1 MTTVLMLDGTWSRKG
16 ARSPVAEA
24 LRELLPTRT
33 RFQYVDY
40 PATFGP
46 ATGVGDIAYAESVM
60 QGVHAT
66 ADAVRAVGGR
76 VILAGYSQGAAV
88 AVAYARLARSGSIAG
103 VAALGNPHQP
113 LHAGRSG
120 IAGAIEDLSCP
131 LWSLYAPGDPIADL
145 PLGSPLRSLADLGD
159 WMSIRDVEAGRRWA
173 AEMAADI
180 TNLRRMQQWWR
191 DPIAWTGLLSAVRY
205 ATNYFPGTKH
215 TTDYIRLGLVAR
227 LADLIEGVA
236 A

>member
-1 MTTVLMLDGTWSRKG
+1 MTTVLMLDGTWSKPG
-16 ARSPVAEA
+16 VRSPVATA
-24 LRELLPTRT
+24 LRESLSPRID
-33 RFQYVDY
+33 FEFVDY
-40 PATFGP
+40 PATYGAITSP
-46 ATGVGDIAYAESVM
+46 GDIAYAESVM

-66 ADAVRAVGGR
+66 ADAVRATGGR

-88 AVAYARLARSGSIAG
+88 AMMYARLALHGSIAG
-103 VAALGNPHQP
+103 VAVLGNPHQP

-145 PLGSPLRSLADLGD
+145 PLGSPLRSLADLGE

-173 AEMAADI
+173 SEMAADI
-180 TNLRRMQQWWR
+180 TGLRRMQQWWR
-191 DPIAWTGLLSAVRY
+191 DPIAWAGLLSAGRY

-227 LADLIEGVA
+227 LARQIEQVA
-236 A
+236 

>member
-1 MTTVLMLDGTWSRKG
+1 MELHRLL
-16 ARSPVAEA
+16 SP
-24 LRELLPTRT
+24 
-33 RFQYVDY
+33 RFPFQFVDY
-40 PATFGP
+40 PATYGAITSP
-46 ATGVGDIAYAESVM
+46 GDIAYAESVM

-76 VILAGYSQGAAV
+76 VILASYSQGAAV

-145 PLGSPLRSLADLGD
+145 PLGSPLRSLADLGQ

-180 TNLRRMQQWWR
+180 TDLRRMQQWWR
-191 DPIAWTGLLSAVRY
+191 DPIAWAGLLSAGRY

-227 LADLIEGVA
+227 LARQIEQVV
-236 A
+236 

>member
-1 MTTVLMLDGTWSRKG
+1 MTTVLMLDGTWSRQG

-24 LRELLPTRT
+24 LRELLPSRIL
-33 RFQYVDY
+33 FDYIDY
-40 PATFGP
+40 PATYGAITSP
-46 ATGVGDIAYAESVM
+46 GDIAYAESVM

-66 ADAVRAVGGR
+66 ADAVRATGGR

-88 AVAYARLARSGSIAG
+88 AVAYARLARPGIAA

-120 IAGAIEDLSCP
+120 IAGAIEDLPCP

-145 PLGSPLRSLADLGD
+145 PLGSPLRTLADLGE

-173 AEMAADI
+173 VEMAADV
-180 TNLRRMQQWWR
+180 TDLRRMQQWWR
-191 DPIAWTGLLSAVRY
+191 DPIAWAGLLSAGRY
-205 ATNYFPGTKH
+205 AAAYLGTAH

-227 LADLIEGVA
+227 LARQIEEVA
-236 A
+236 T

>member
-1 MTTVLMLDGTWSRKG
+1 MTTVLMLDGTWSRQG

-24 LRELLPTRT
+24 LRELLPSRI
-33 RFQYVDY
+33 RFDYIDY
-40 PATFGP
+40 PAQFGP
-46 ATGVGDIAYAESVM
+46 ATGPGDIAYAESVM

-66 ADAVRAVGGR
+66 ADAVRATGGR

-88 AVAYARLARSGSIAG
+88 AVAYARLARPGIAA

-113 LHAGRSG
+113 VHGGRSG
-120 IAGAIEDLSCP
+120 IAGAIDDLPCP

-145 PLGSPLRSLADLGD
+145 PLGSPLRTLADLGE
-159 WMSIRDVEAGRRWA
+159 WMSIRDVAAGRRWA

-180 TNLRRMQQWWR
+180 TDLRRMQQWWR
-191 DPIAWTGLLSAVRY
+191 DPIAWAGLLSAGRY

-227 LADLIEGVA
+227 LARQIEQVV
-236 A
+236 